1 MGVFILFLLALI
13 AGILST
19 LFWIPE
25 KDLGRGYFQLNALI
39 VLGLLA
45 LVIAVVLLHPI
56 DPFKPHHNL
65 GIGLL
70 AAASVAAFLYYGAVW
85 VERWR
90 WGRVPAML
98 ALIAIVGA
106 LLASGATLVAA
117 RTPLPYRQVLT
128 TSSLLSSAFLLGWSL
143 VTMLLGHWYLI
154 SPKLSFRHLITFCRV
169 LIGAVV
175 LRAVVGTASLIAARF
190 VDPMVMPHPWN
201 LLVDLGGQGMFFWFR
216 VLWGLVI
223 PLLLALMALHCARNQ
238 SNQSATG
245 ILYVLLMGSFI
256 GEITALYLSVTTGV
270 PI

>member
-13 AGILST
+13 TGILST

-39 VLGLLA
+39 VLGLMA
-45 LVIAVVLLHPI
+45 LVVGVVFLHPI
-56 DPFKPHHNL
+56 EPFALDHTL
-65 GIGLL
+65 GIILL
-70 AAASVAAFLYYGAVW
+70 GAAAAAAFLYYGAVW
-85 VERWR
+85 IESWR
-90 WGRVPAML
+90 WVRVPAML
-98 ALIAIVGA
+98 ALIAMTGV
-106 LLASGATLVAA
+106 LLLSGATLVGA
-117 RTPLPYRQVLT
+117 RTPLPYRQLLT
-128 TSSLLSSAFLLGWSL
+128 AGSLLSSAFLLGWSL

-154 SPKLSFRHLITFCRV
+154 SPKLSFRYLITFCRV

-175 LRAVVGTASLIAARF
+175 LRAVVVATSLMAARS
-190 VDPMVMPHPWN
+190 VDPMVLPHPWG

-223 PLLLALMALHCARNQ
+223 PLLLGLMSLHCARNQ

-245 ILYVLLMGSFI
+245 ILYVLLMGSLI